1 MLKYEIK
8 LSDNSIKRDELVWKE
23 KYLSPDLSYI
33 TGVTQP
39 SYHLE
44 KFERLAST
52 NSINNTDS
60 TLNVECKNV
69 KRQGY
74 IIVKEKE
81 YDVFTSSTIDYSIVE
96 SGETIDY
103 QYIVNKN
110 KFFYWGKFPNEDK
123 SGYTINNLLNYD
135 EASSAIVETI
145 KVESGK
151 TANPIKIDTVYWIED
166 GEVEIDGGVYVYDVN
181 EGNNGILKYKETGD
195 ALDPS
200 VITRCKDIEFHPYS
214 SSTMYEEVTK
224 IKLTKNDRQEE
235 SFNRIT
241 FARYFYYVKYKDHYC
256 NVKQKC
262 SDDSYQFVCEI
273 PLYIISAKTE
283 DRIDNLATK
292 EYPLY
297 FADEFIDE
305 ASRIDYENYHNDDFL
320 INSDNIL
327 SHRVYNMND
336 LKNAIAF
343 IYIDEE
349 KTYFTVEHDVLN
361 ANNGNE
367 IIVYLDNIHSPLQLG
382 EQIMFENDLDE
393 KHESIVYNS
402 NSYGGENEEYVIFNS
417 RKYLVQKNLLDK
429 VIINNNEYDI
439 DYISGKTVD
448 KNCLVTIG
456 EEKVPMLIKTID
468 DGEYSSGTLKRYG
481 KIISGTSTAATEAI
495 YSIKPYDGIIID
507 NKKYI
512 IREVSANTEP
522 DDEEILYKYA
532 LIDIPR
538 KYTFNIIE
546 KIGNSTYICEPY
558 VNITEF
564 TDEFKRMITN
574 EICNNVVSNQN
585 SYTLYVEN
593 KIFGDKSITSNL
605 PFLRNN
611 APTSSDDY
619 YDLFNDLTIFVKNG
633 YIHMPLSLRMD
644 VANNIMQDDIVTR
657 DFFEA
662 EKEKAINPIVDMEK
676 DVYMPKFVYG
686 YYEDESKTNI
696 HEYTD
701 KEDKMYRGSSTIFK
715 PIYKINLNFHFR
727 SRNLDSW
734 KVNDGDVTYDTSAT
748 TDNWFITDFH
758 PYCDILRERREAS
771 GQTLMEASDLM
782 GLLYFTND
790 DIFYQ
795 RSRVAKSF
803 ARLSFYDSTDPQT
816 QSLLATSCIF
826 VDEHKLFKRFIDNS
840 KKYEREYGSVS
851 EPIFEKDKTTGF
863 IIEPRNDVTSEENI
877 YKTNKID
884 VKTEYLNW
892 ASAHT
897 EYNTYEQDYSGITM
911 DTDDHRIS
919 SRLVV
924 DNKYITNTSSEGF
937 YIYIFREYAEKLHPK
952 PIYMKIEFNHAGI
965 GKTIP
970 FLIPM
975 HWSGNTT
982 DSGGTAYNKMYP
994 EHALN
999 FTSTS
1004 ANSIT
1009 GIDDLAE
1016 LRQGIPLSYVYAQTY
1031 IPLYAVYDFDR
1042 KEYGYVFD
1050 DRYVRQDEN
1059 GVLNLNL
1066 FEMKIMNESQ
1076 HPTEEELV
1084 NIRRNQQIKA
1094 IVNVNRR
1101 QFDIRAFNYEV
1112 E

>member
-8 LSDNSIKRDELVWKE
+8 LSDNSVKRDKLVWKE
-23 KYLSPDLSYI
+23 KYLSPDLSYV
-33 TGVTQP
+33 TGVTEP

-81 YDVFTSSTIDYSIVE
+81 YDVFTSSAIDYSIIN

-103 QYIVNKN
+103 QYIVNKD
-110 KFFYWGKFPNEDK
+110 KFFYWDENK

-135 EASSAIVETI
+135 KASSAIVETI
-145 KVESGK
+145 KVEPTSGK
-151 TANPIKIDTVYWIED
+151 AENPIKIDTVYWIED
-166 GEVEIDGGVYVYDVN
+166 GEVEIDGNVYVYDVN
-181 EGNNGILKYKETGD
+181 EGNKGILKYKETGD

-200 VITRCKDIEFHPYS
+200 VITKCKDIEFHPYS

-235 SFNRIT
+235 GFNRIT
-241 FARYFYYVKYKDHYC
+241 FARYFYYVRYKDHYC
-256 NVKQKC
+256 NVKQKY
-262 SDDSYQFVCEI
+262 SGDSYQFVCEI
-273 PLYIISAKTE
+273 PLYVISAKTE

-297 FADEFIDE
+297 FADEFSDE
-305 ASRIDYENYHNDDFL
+305 TSRIDYENYHNDDFL

-336 LKNAIAF
+336 LKNVIAF

-361 ANNGNE
+361 ANDGNE

-402 NSYGGENEEYVIFNS
+402 NSYGGKDEEYVIFNS

-429 VIINNNEYDI
+429 VIINDNEYYI
-439 DYISGKTVD
+439 DYINGKTVD
-448 KNCLVTIG
+448 ENCLVTIG

-512 IREVSANTEP
+512 IREVSAKTEP
-522 DDEEILYKYA
+522 DDEEAVYKYA
-532 LIDIPR
+532 SIDIPR

-546 KIGNSTYICEPY
+546 KIGNSTYICEPD

-564 TDEFKRMITN
+564 TDEFNRIITN
-574 EICNNVVSNQN
+574 EICNDVVSNQN

-611 APTSSDDY
+611 TPTSSDDY

-633 YIHMPLSLRMD
+633 YIDIPLSLRMD
-644 VANNIMQDDIVTR
+644 VANNTIQDDIVTR

-676 DVYMPKFVYG
+676 DVYLPKYMNG
-686 YYEDESKTNI
+686 AYS
-696 HEYTD
+696 
-701 KEDKMYRGSSTIFK
+701 GASTTFK

-727 SRNLDSW
+727 TRNLDSW
-734 KVNDGDVTYDTSAT
+734 KVNDDDATYDISAT

-758 PYCDILRERREAS
+758 PYCDILRDNEKREAS

-795 RSRVAKSF
+795 RSKVAKSF

-826 VDEHKLFKRFIDNS
+826 VDEHKLFKRYIDNS
-840 KKYEREYGSVS
+840 RKYEREYGSVS
-851 EPIFEKDKTTGF
+851 EPIFRKNESGF
-863 IIEPRNDVTSEENI
+863 IIEPREDVTSKENI

-884 VKTEYLNW
+884 VRTEYLGL
-892 ASAHT
+892 ARDRIRYDS
-897 EYNTYEQDYSGITM
+897 YSGYCDNVNM
-911 DTDDHRIS
+911 STDEHRIS

-924 DNKYITNTSSEGF
+924 DNKYVTDTSSEGF

-1004 ANSIT
+1004 VNSIT
-1009 GIDDLAE
+1009 GIDDLEE
-1016 LRQGIPLSYVYAQTY
+1016 LKQGIPLSYVYAQTY

-1050 DRYVRQDEN
+1050 DRYVKQDEN

-1084 NIRRNQQIKA
+1084 NIRRNQQIRA

>member
-1 MLKYEIK
+1 MLRYEIK
-8 LSDNSIKRDELVWKE
+8 LNDNDIKRDKLVWEE
-23 KYLSPDLSYI
+23 KYLSPDLSYV
-33 TGVTQP
+33 TGVTSP

-44 KFERLAST
+44 KFDTVASS
-52 NSINNTDS
+52 NSIINTDS
-60 TLNVECKNV
+60 ALNVECKNV

-74 IIVKEKE
+74 IIVRQKK
-81 YDVFTSSTIDYSIVE
+81 YDVFSSSTIDYSIVN
-96 SGETIDY
+96 SGETIEY
-103 QYIVNKN
+103 QYIVNKD

-123 SGYTINNLLNYD
+123 YGYIIDNLLNYD
-135 EASSAIVETI
+135 EASSAIVETV
-145 KVESGK
+145 KVESVK
-151 TANPIKIDTVYWIED
+151 TENQIAIDTVYWIED
-166 GEVEIDGGVYVYDVN
+166 GEVEIDGSVYVYDVN
-181 EGNNGILKYKETGD
+181 EGDKGILKYKETGG

-200 VITRCKDIEFHPYS
+200 DITRCEDIEFRPS

-224 IKLTKNDRQEE
+224 IKLTKNNRQEE

-256 NVKQKC
+256 SVKKTY
-262 SDDSYQFVCEI
+262 SGDSYQFVCEI
-273 PLYIISAKTE
+273 PLYVISAKTE
-283 DRIDNLATK
+283 NRIDNLATK

-297 FADEFIDE
+297 FVDDSIH
-305 ASRIDYENYHNDDFL
+305 YEESHND
-320 INSDNIL
+320 
-327 SHRVYNMND
+327 SHLVNGTNVNVHSVYNIND
-336 LKNAIAF
+336 LKNISTF
-343 IYIDEE
+343 IFIEEE
-349 KTYFTVEHDVLN
+349 KAYFHTEHDVLN
-361 ANNGNE
+361 ANDGNE

-382 EQIMFENDLDE
+382 EQIIFENGSDE
-393 KHESIVYNS
+393 KYESIVYNS
-402 NSYGGENEEYVIFNS
+402 NSYGGKDEEYIIYNS
-417 RKYLVQKNLLDK
+417 KKYLVHKNLLDK
-429 VIINNNEYDI
+429 VIINDNEYDI
-439 DYISGKTVD
+439 DYINGKT
-448 KNCLVTIG
+448 KNENCLVTIG
-456 EEKVPMLIKTID
+456 EEKVPMLIETID
-468 DGEYSSGTLKRYG
+468 SGEYSSGTLKRYG
-481 KIISGTSTAATEAI
+481 KIITNASSAATEAI
-495 YSIKPYDGIIID
+495 YSIKPYDGVVID

-512 IREVSANTEP
+512 IREVSAETSPNI
-522 DDEEILYKYA
+522 EEVIYKYA
-532 LIDIPR
+532 SIGMPKR
-538 KYTFNIIE
+538 YTFNVLE
-546 KIGNSTYICEPY
+546 KLGNSTYICEPD

-564 TDEFKRMITN
+564 TDEFKRMITS
-574 EICNNVVSNQN
+574 EICNDVVSNQN
-585 SYTLYVEN
+585 SYTLFIDN
-593 KIFGDKSITSNL
+593 KIFGDKPITSDL
-605 PFLRNN
+605 PFLRVNT
-611 APTSSDDY
+611 PTSSDDY

-633 YIHMPLSLRMD
+633 YIQVPLPLKMG
-644 VANNIMQDDIVTR
+644 VANNTLQDDIVTR
-657 DFFEA
+657 DFFDA

-676 DVYMPKFVYG
+676 DVYLPKFVYG
-686 YYEDESKTNI
+686 YYEDEGRTRI

-701 KEDKMYRGSSTIFK
+701 NEPKMYSGSSTIFK
-715 PIYKINLNFHFR
+715 PIYQINLNFHFR

-734 KVNDGDVTYDTSAT
+734 KVNDGDAPYDASAT

-758 PYCDILRERREAS
+758 PYCDILREKRRES

-795 RSRVAKSF
+795 RSNVAKSF

-826 VDEHKLFKRFIDNS
+826 VDGHKLFKRFIDNS
-840 KKYEREYGSVS
+840 RKYEREYGSVS
-851 EPIFEKDKTTGF
+851 EPIFEKDKTAKF
-863 IIEPRNDVTSEENI
+863 IDVASEENI
-877 YKTNKID
+877 HKVNKID

-892 ASAHT
+892 ATAHT
-897 EYNTYEQDYSGITM
+897 RYDRYERDYTGITM

-924 DNKYITNTSSEGF
+924 NNKYITDTSSEGF

-952 PIYMKIEFNHAGI
+952 PIYMKVEFNHAGI
-965 GKTIP
+965 GRTIP

-975 HWSGNTT
+975 HWGGNTT

-994 EHALN
+994 DRPLSLVDSE
-999 FTSTS
+999 
-1004 ANSIT
+1004 
-1009 GIDDLAE
+1009 DEKE
-1016 LRQGIPLSYVYAQTY
+1016 LKRGIPLSYVYAQTY

-1084 NIRRNQQIKA
+1084 NIRRNQQIRA

>member
-8 LSDNSIKRDELVWKE
+8 LGDNSIKRDKLVWKE
-23 KYLSPDLSYI
+23 KYLSSDLSYI
-33 TGVTQP
+33 TGVTEP

-81 YDVFTSSTIDYSIVE
+81 YDVFTSSTIDYSIIN
-96 SGETIDY
+96 SGETIGY
-103 QYIVNKN
+103 QYIVNKD

-123 SGYTINNLLNYD
+123 YGYIINNLLNYD

-151 TANPIKIDTVYWIED
+151 TENPIKIDTVYWIED
-166 GEVEIDGGVYVYDVN
+166 GEVEIDGNVYVYDVN
-181 EGNNGILKYKETGD
+181 EGNKGILKYKETGD
-195 ALDPS
+195 ALPPS
-200 VITRCKDIEFHPYS
+200 AITRCKDIEFNPCS

-224 IKLTKNDRQEE
+224 FKLTKNDRQEE
-235 SFNRIT
+235 GFDRIT

-256 NVKQKC
+256 NVKQKY
-262 SDDSYQFVCEI
+262 SGDSYEFVCEI
-273 PLYIISAKTE
+273 PLYVISAKTE

-292 EYPLY
+292 DYPLY
-297 FADEFIDE
+297 FADEFSDE
-305 ASRIDYENYHNDDFL
+305 TSRIDYENYHNDNFL
-320 INSDNIL
+320 INSSSGNIL

-336 LKNAIAF
+336 LKNVIAF
-343 IYIDEE
+343 IYIGEE
-349 KTYFTVEHDVLN
+349 KTYFTVEHDVIN
-361 ANNGNE
+361 ANDGNE

-382 EQIMFENDLDE
+382 EQIMLENDLDE
-393 KHESIVYNS
+393 KQESIVYNA
-402 NSYGGENEEYVIFNS
+402 NSYGGEDEEYVIFNS

-429 VIINNNEYDI
+429 VIINGNEYNI
-439 DYISGKTVD
+439 DYINGKTVD
-448 KNCLVTIG
+448 ENCLVTIG
-456 EEKVPMLIKTID
+456 EEKVPMLILSASTS
-468 DGEYSSGTLKRYG
+468 GGTLQRYG
-481 KIISGTSTAATEAI
+481 KIVVKDSNSAVTANYNI
-495 YSIKPYDGIIID
+495 RPYDGVIID

-512 IREVSANTEP
+512 VREVSAKTEP
-522 DDEEILYKYA
+522 EDEEVVYKYA
-532 LIDIPR
+532 SIDIPR

-546 KIGNSTYICEPY
+546 KIGNSTYICEPD

-564 TDEFKRMITN
+564 TDEFNRMITN
-574 EICNNVVSNQN
+574 EICNDVVSNQN

-593 KIFGDKSITSNL
+593 KIFGDKSITNNL

-611 APTSSDDY
+611 TPTSSDDY

-633 YIHMPLSLRMD
+633 YIDIPLPLKMD
-644 VANNIMQDDIVTR
+644 VANNTIQDDIVTR

-676 DVYMPKFVYG
+676 DVYMPKYMNGAYSGV
-686 YYEDESKTNI
+686 
-696 HEYTD
+696 
-701 KEDKMYRGSSTIFK
+701 STTFE

-727 SRNLDSW
+727 TRNLDSW
-734 KVNDGDVTYDTSAT
+734 KINDGDVTYDTSAT

-758 PYCDILRERREAS
+758 PYCDILSKKRDAS

-782 GLLYFTND
+782 GLLNFTND

-795 RSRVAKSF
+795 RSKVAKSF

-826 VDEHKLFKRFIDNS
+826 VDEHKLFKRYIDNS
-840 KKYEREYGSVS
+840 RKYEREYGSVS
-851 EPIFEKDKTTGF
+851 KPIFRKNESGF
-863 IIEPRNDVTSEENI
+863 IIEPRKDVTSKENI
-877 YKTNKID
+877 YKTNKIN
-884 VKTEYLNW
+884 VRTEYLGLTRKRI
-892 ASAHT
+892 S
-897 EYNTYEQDYSGITM
+897 YNNYEGDGVNVNMS
-911 DTDDHRIS
+911 TDEHRIS

-924 DNKYITNTSSEGF
+924 DNKYVTDTSSEGF

-970 FLIPM
+970 FIIPM

-994 EHALN
+994 ERSLN
-999 FTSTS
+999 LRSKE
-1004 ANSIT
+1004 
-1009 GIDDLAE
+1009 DEDE
-1016 LRQGIPLSYVYAQTY
+1016 LKKGIPLSYVYAQTY
-1031 IPLYAVYDFDR
+1031 IPLYAVYDFEK

-1050 DRYVRQDEN
+1050 SRYVKQDEN

-1076 HPTEEELV
+1076 NPTEEELV
-1084 NIRRNQQIKA
+1084 NIRRNQQIRA
-1094 IVNVNRR
+1094 IINVNER
-1101 QFDIRAFNYEV
+1101 QFNKNSFNYEV

>member
-8 LSDNSIKRDELVWKE
+8 LSDNSIKRDKLDWKE
-23 KYLSPDLSYI
+23 KYLSPDLSYV
-33 TGVTQP
+33 TGVTEP

-81 YDVFTSSTIDYSIVE
+81 YDVFTSSTIDYSIVN
-96 SGETIDY
+96 SGETINY
-103 QYIVNKN
+103 QYIVNKD
-110 KFFYWGKFPNEDK
+110 KFFYWDENK

-135 EASSAIVETI
+135 KASSAIVETI
-145 KVESGK
+145 KVEPTSGK
-151 TANPIKIDTVYWIED
+151 AENPIKIDTVYWIED
-166 GEVEIDGGVYVYDVN
+166 GEVEIDGNVYVYDVN
-181 EGNNGILKYKETGD
+181 EGDNGILKYKETGD
-195 ALDPS
+195 ALPPS
-200 VITRCKDIEFHPYS
+200 AITRCKDIEFS
-214 SSTMYEEVTK
+214 SSTMYKEVTK
-224 IKLTKNDRQEE
+224 FKLTKNNRQEE
-235 SFNRIT
+235 RFNRIT

-256 NVKQKC
+256 NVKQKY
-262 SDDSYQFVCEI
+262 SGDSYYEFVCEI
-273 PLYIISAKTE
+273 PLYVTSAKTE

-292 EYPLY
+292 DYPLY
-297 FADEFIDE
+297 FADEFSDE
-305 ASRIDYENYHNDDFL
+305 TSRIDYENYHNDNFL
-320 INSDNIL
+320 INSSSGNIL

-336 LKNAIAF
+336 LKNVIAF

-349 KTYFTVEHDVLN
+349 KTYFTVEHDVIN
-361 ANNGNE
+361 ANDGNE

-382 EQIMFENDLDE
+382 EQIIFENDLDE

-402 NSYGGENEEYVIFNS
+402 NSYGGEDEEFVIFNS

-429 VIINNNEYDI
+429 VIINDNEYDI
-439 DYISGKTVD
+439 DYINGKTVD
-448 KNCLVTIG
+448 EDCLVTIG
-456 EEKVPMLIKTID
+456 EEKVPMLILSASTS
-468 DGEYSSGTLKRYG
+468 GGTLQRYG
-481 KIISGTSTAATEAI
+481 KIVVKDSISAVTANYNI
-495 YSIKPYDGIIID
+495 RPYDGVIID

-512 IREVSANTEP
+512 IREVSAKTEP
-522 DDEEILYKYA
+522 EDEEVVYKYA
-532 LIDIPR
+532 SIDIPR

-546 KIGNSTYICEPY
+546 KIGNSTYICEPD

-564 TDEFKRMITN
+564 TDEFNRMITN
-574 EICNNVVSNQN
+574 EICNDVVSNQN

-611 APTSSDDY
+611 TPTSSDDY

-633 YIHMPLSLRMD
+633 YIDIPLSLRMD
-644 VANNIMQDDIVTR
+644 VASNTMQDDIVTR

-676 DVYMPKFVYG
+676 DVYLPKYMNG
-686 YYEDESKTNI
+686 AYS
-696 HEYTD
+696 
-701 KEDKMYRGSSTIFK
+701 GASTIFE

-734 KVNDGDVTYDTSAT
+734 KINDGDAAYDTSAT

-758 PYCDILRERREAS
+758 PYCDILKGKRKES
-771 GQTLMEASDLM
+771 GQTLMESSDLM

-795 RSRVAKSF
+795 RSKVAKSF

-826 VDEHKLFKRFIDNS
+826 VDGHKLFKRFIDNS

-851 EPIFEKDKTTGF
+851 EPIFKKDKTTRF
-863 IIEPRNDVTSEENI
+863 ILSPKTDATSGESI

-884 VKTEYLNW
+884 VKTEYLGL
-892 ASAHT
+892 ASDRIR
-897 EYNTYEQDYSGITM
+897 YDSYQDDGDNVNMS
-911 DTDDHRIS
+911 TDEHRIS

-924 DNKYITNTSSEGF
+924 DNKYVTDTSSEGF

-970 FLIPM
+970 FIIPM
-975 HWSGNTT
+975 HWSGNTKNS
-982 DSGGTAYNKMYP
+982 DGTAYNKMYP
-994 EHALN
+994 ERPLSL
-999 FTSTS
+999 TSLE
-1004 ANSIT
+1004 
-1009 GIDDLAE
+1009 DEDE
-1016 LRQGIPLSYVYAQTY
+1016 LKRGIPLSYVYAQTY
-1031 IPLYAVYDFDR
+1031 IPLYAVYDFNR

-1050 DRYVRQDEN
+1050 DRYVTQDDD
-1059 GVLNLNL
+1059 GVINLNL
-1066 FEMKIMNESQ
+1066 FELKVMNESD
-1076 HPTEEELV
+1076 EEIDPDKEEGKKLL
-1084 NIRRNQQIKA
+1084 NDIKLNRPRRA
-1094 IVNVNRR
+1094 IINVNEK
-1101 QFDIRAFNYEV
+1101 QFNKKSFNYEV